1 MFVIVTWSAQVS
13 LGGVGKIYKIRLE
26 LLSQDV
32 NSKPSWKVKTV
43 SDCMYQLIHGPPNNQ
58 PVNIIACPNCGGC
71 FVTIHVLQGKK
82 QL

>member
-1 MFVIVTWSAQVS
+1 MIRVVGKDSHVWHCVVMCCAQVS

-43 SDCMYQLIHGPPNNQ
+43 SDCVLIVCTSLYTGPQTTNPST
-58 PVNIIACPNCGGC
+58 P
-71 FVTIHVLQGKK
+71 
-82 QL
+82 